1 MELQRLGTALILLAA
16 WSLSAA
22 QPLPPLNPGQRLV
35 LAPGVYQGPREI
47 AQPGVHLV
55 AEGVVLDGG
64 GQGSAL
70 ILAAPGI
77 VVEGLRVQNVG
88 QQSDFY
94 APDAAVWLVECL
106 ACRLEGLVA
115 EGVTTGVRM
124 EGSLGAVVR
133 GAYLTGTGQGPGITI
148 FESPGA
154 AVLDSYLSTFL
165 DGIYLER
172 ADGARVSG
180 NEVRRSARYGLHLMF
195 SDQVELAFNR
205 VLDNRVGSALMHGQ
219 GAYFHHNLL
228 SGHQGP
234 LAFGLLV
241 QEQAHSR
248 LEHNTITGNTIGI
261 LAVSAEGNSFQ
272 HNELNGNGFGLLIQR
287 APGAGASSG
296 QLSQNRFL
304 NNLYDVAID
313 DPEANLRLHGNAFD
327 RASPLDLQGDG
338 VSDLPYLPSST
349 FALLASRQP
358 DLTLFALS
366 PGILL
371 WEQAEAKVPGLRLM
385 TLTDNAAQRLAV
397 EPPTGGSFMGWA
409 GWLLVALA
417 VGGWR
422 WLR

>member
-1 MELQRLGTALILLAA
+1 MGLGTTLIMLAL
-16 WSLSAA
+16 SLSAQA
-22 QPLPPLNPGQRLV
+22 SSLPPLNPGERLV
-35 LAPGVYQGPREI
+35 LAPGTYYGPWEI
-47 AQPGVHLV
+47 DQPGVHLV

-77 VVEGLRVQNVG
+77 VVEGLTVRNVG
-88 QQSDFY
+88 HQSDFY

-115 EGVTTGVRM
+115 EGVTTGVRI

-133 GAYLTGTGQGPGITI
+133 DAYLTGTAKGPGITI

-154 AVLDSYLSTFL
+154 AVLDSYISNFL

-172 ADGARVSG
+172 ADNTRVIG
-180 NEVRRSARYGLHLMF
+180 NVVNQSARYGLHLMF
-195 SDQVELAFNR
+195 SHNVELAFNQ
-205 VLDNRVGSALMHGQ
+205 VLDNRVGSALMFGTRAH
-219 GAYFHHNLL
+219 YHHNVMR
-228 SGHQGP
+228 GHQGP

-241 QEQAHSR
+241 QELADSL
-248 LEHNTITGNTIGI
+248 LEHNTIVSNTIGI
-261 LAVSAEGNSFQ
+261 LAVSAEGNTFQ
-272 HNELNGNGFGLLIQR
+272 HNELTGNGFGLLIQR
-287 APGAGASSG
+287 APGDGASSAL
-296 QLSQNRFL
+296 LSNNRFL

-313 DPEANLRLHGNAFD
+313 DPEANVTLYGNAFD

-349 FALLASRQP
+349 FAILASRQP
-358 DLTLFALS
+358 DLTIFALS

-371 WEQAEAKVPGLRLM
+371 WEQAEAAVPGLRLM
-385 TLTDNAAQRLAV
+385 TLADHAAWRLTV
-397 EPPTGGSFMGWA
+397 EPPEGDGFMAWS

-417 VGGWR
+417 LGGWR

>member
-1 MELQRLGTALILLAA
+1 MGLGTTLIMLAA
-16 WSLSAA
+16 LSLSAA
-22 QPLPPLNPGQRLV
+22 QAGSLPPLNAGQRLV
-35 LAPGVYQGPREI
+35 LPPGTYQGPWEI

-77 VVEGLRVQNVG
+77 VVEGLTVQNVG
-88 QQSDFY
+88 PQSDFY

-106 ACRLEGLVA
+106 ACRLEGLRA

-124 EGSLGAVVR
+124 EGSLGAMVS
-133 GAYLTGTGQGPGITI
+133 GAHLTGTATGPGITI

-154 AVLDSYLSTFL
+154 AVLDSYLSNFL

-172 ADGARVSG
+172 ADNTRVIG
-180 NEVRRSARYGLHLMF
+180 NEVTGSTRYGLHLMF
-195 SDQVELAFNR
+195 SHDVELAFNQ
-205 VLDNRVGSALMHGQ
+205 VLDNRVGSALMYGR
-219 GAYFHHNLL
+219 GAHYHHNVMR
-228 SGHQGP
+228 GHQGP

-241 QEQAHSR
+241 HELADSR
-248 LEHNTITGNTIGI
+248 LKHNTIADNTIGI
-261 LAVSAEGNSFQ
+261 LAVSAEGNTFQ
-272 HNELNGNGFGLLIQR
+272 HNELTGNGFGLLIQR
-287 APGAGASSG
+287 VPGEGASSG
-296 QLSQNRFL
+296 LLSHNLFL
-304 NNLYDVAID
+304 NNLYDVAVD
-313 DPEANLRLHGNAFD
+313 DPEANVILRGNAFD
-327 RASPLDLQGDG
+327 RASPLDLRGDG

-358 DLTLFALS
+358 DLTVFALS

-371 WEQAEAKVPGLRLM
+371 WEQAEAAVPGLRLM
-385 TLTDNAAQRLAV
+385 TLTDNAARRLV
-397 EPPTGGSFMGWA
+397 EPLEDEGLMGWA

-417 VGGWR
+417 LGGWR